1 MKKTFILKPGEF
13 LNGSSF
19 LCLPHPVLGELLL
32 HPLQD
37 WHLAG
42 QHVELDCLVH
52 EQLLNDLRGW
62 LLVVFHKP
70 KYLSDKQMLKIF

>member
-1 MKKTFILKPGEF
+1 MKQTIIKKPGVL

-19 LCLPHPVLGELLL
+19 LRLPHPVLGELLL

-52 EQLLNDLRGW
+52 EQLINDLKGF
-62 LLVVFHKP
+62 LLVVFHNP
-70 KYLSDKQMLKIF
+70 RYLSDKQMLKIF